1 MKNIIDQMTEP
12 RFKQMMVKLSKATT
26 DKEVDDIISEHNQ
39 IEMSDAEK
47 QQYSDNVIAD
57 LQNVLKALDS
67 DIEELRAVR
76 IREKMGDLDQA
87 ISFAYIAKN
96 YFGKSYS

>member
-76 IREKMGDLDQA
+76 IREKRET
-87 ISFAYIAKN
+87 
-96 YFGKSYS
+96 

>member
-39 IEMSDAEK
+39 IEMSDA
-47 QQYSDNVIAD
+47 NCVPF
-57 LQNVLKALDS
+57 VF
-67 DIEELRAVR
+67 VR
-76 IREKMGDLDQA
+76 RWET
-87 ISFAYIAKN
+87 
-96 YFGKSYS
+96 